1 MACEGGLAC
10 IGSGGCVEAMTIGAV
25 GTVLTVGADGT
36 PQFLTAADDQTA
48 AEVPYTPGTITG
60 VNNVQDAID
69 AIDCEYIA
77 DCIGAQVAPSAGI
90 EYDDALN
97 VFRIARSADAENF
110 LEQRADGLYVTTD
123 CETVQDCIGDAV
135 AAERGLSYDD
145 VANTFSVAISAI
157 AENRLTQETDGL
169 HVLDVDV
176 AQVTD
181 VFVANAVGAFNFTGA
196 SPTQYDA
203 IDQSVVINNI
213 DATRNMRIIF
223 SATGSM
229 FVYGISAA
237 SDIDHVLDLL
247 VDGTIVKETYT
258 QNDRA
263 AGSIENGAALTT
275 THVFS
280 IPPGGSATVRMH
292 LYNNVYVGG
301 FTQHISRVDYAWE
314 GVLS

>member
-1 MACEGGLAC
+1 MTWGA
-10 IGSGGCVEAMTIGAV
+10 SGPGWAA
-25 GTVLTVGADGT
+25 
-36 PQFLTAADDQTA
+36 AADDQTA

-60 VNNVQDAID
+60 VNNVQDALD
-69 AIDCEYIA
+69 AITCEYIA
-77 DCIGAQVAPSAGI
+77 DCIGTHVDPSAGI

-97 VFRIARSADAENF
+97 VFRIARSADALNI

-123 CETVQDCIGDAV
+123 CEAVQDCIGLAV
-135 AAERGLSYDD
+135 AAERGISYDD
-145 VANTFSVAISAI
+145 AANTFSVAISAI
-157 AENRLTQETDGL
+157 AENRLTQEADGL

-176 AQVTD
+176 AQVSD
-181 VFVANAVGAFNFTGA
+181 VFVANANGVFSFTGA
-196 SPTQYDA
+196 SPTQYSA
-203 IDQSVVINNI
+203 IDQSIVINNP
-213 DATRNMRIIF
+213 DATRNMRVIF

-247 VDGTIVKETYT
+247 VNGTIVKETYT

-292 LYNNVYVGG
+292 LYNNVYVGQ
-301 FTQHISRVDYAWE
+301 FTQHISRVDYVWE
-314 GVLS
+314 GILS